1 MELNFRAKGPDR
13 KEYDLS
19 YNDAKEYANWI
30 GIERY
35 IPNERYS
42 LALVA
47 DIHFHE
53 KFFGICPE
61 EILDAIADNEDPDRS
76 VGIKSA
82 TEFRKLPLKGLWHKH
97 YFSARF
103 IGHNLWNQTRNGK
116 LEKLVREVYD
126 PKVSPVV
133 TRAMNEEFAKR
144 LVSGSLEERQ
154 DQNKLTGEWIVFA
167 KYKGNNYYLCLGTHN
182 GEDQW
187 IRNKIE
193 LVCTKEFS
201 FLKELLAPQKD
212 G

>member
-1 MELNFRAKGPDR
+1 MELNFRAKGSDR
-13 KEYDLS
+13 KEHDLS

-35 IPNERYS
+35 IPHDRYS

-61 EILDAIADNEDPDRS
+61 EILDAIADNEDPNRS
-76 VGIKSA
+76 TGIKTA

-103 IGHNLWNQTRNGK
+103 IGHNLWNQTRKGK

-126 PKVSPVV
+126 PKISPVV
-133 TRAMNEEFAKR
+133 TEAMCEEFAKR

-154 DQNKLTGEWIVFA
+154 GQNKLTGEWIIFA
-167 KYKGNNYYLCLGTHN
+167 KHKGNNYYLCLGTHN
-182 GEDQW
+182 GEDKW

-201 FLKELLAPQKD
+201 FLKELLASQQD